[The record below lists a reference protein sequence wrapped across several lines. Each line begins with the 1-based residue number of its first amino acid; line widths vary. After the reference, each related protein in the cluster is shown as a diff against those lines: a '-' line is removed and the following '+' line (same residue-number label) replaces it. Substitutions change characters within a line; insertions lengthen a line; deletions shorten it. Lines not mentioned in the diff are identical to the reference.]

1 MEHFFYEDTFCSDLE
16 DLANVFDIDEDNV
29 NELKDDW
36 QVRVELSDLE
46 PIFNVD
52 ADNLCQLLA
61 DANEDRL
68 SEDFDEEA
76 KVLKALKETIDFEKL
91 KEENRAKEFVTIQNN
106 RNTSNARESNTK
118 IQESSNSSWL
128 AKNTPFIL
136 DFVIVFAVFILG
148 YSLLYVQIPEA
159 NIQIMN
165 IMFGTLL
172 GILGTVYNYHRGSSN
187 GSAAKQDIINKI
199 SK

>member
-1 MEHFFYEDTFCSDLE
+1 MIGLAGLGISFLTDLIGKYGEPLIAKGIEKVTGIDVTKQELTQEDKQKIMDSQIE
-16 DLANVFDIDEDNV
+16 IM
-29 NELKDDW
+29 K
-36 QVRVELSDLE
+36 
-46 PIFNVD
+46 
-52 ADNLCQLLA
+52 
-61 DANEDRL
+61 
-68 SEDFDEEA
+68 
-76 KVLKALKETIDFEKL
+76 IDFEKL

-106 RNTSNARESNTK
+106 TNTSNARENNTK
-118 IQESSNSSWL
+118 VQESSNSSWL

-187 GSAAKQDIINKI
+187 GSASKSEIINTKL
-199 SK
+199 KG